1 MILTNEFNT
10 LVPCCLK
17 LSLSTSDS
25 KYTKLVDIADF
36 WKVMEECK
44 YFIAVDRM
52 QSVPKEMP
60 KKEWDKI
67 VKEMKGEMVSK

>member
-1 MILTNEFNT
+1 
-10 LVPCCLK
+10 
-17 LSLSTSDS
+17 
-25 KYTKLVDIADF
+25 
-36 WKVMEECK
+36 MEECK